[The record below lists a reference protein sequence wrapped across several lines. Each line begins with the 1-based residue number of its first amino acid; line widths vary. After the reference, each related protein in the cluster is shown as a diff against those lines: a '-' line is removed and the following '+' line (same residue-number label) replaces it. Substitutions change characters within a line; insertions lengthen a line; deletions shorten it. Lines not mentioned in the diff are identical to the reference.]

1 MLILTR
7 KDGESIKIGEN
18 IEIKIIKAAKN
29 NVKIGIEAP
38 REMLVL
44 RSELLDEITQ
54 TNERA
59 NQKEGSLLTRL
70 FKGFGR

>member
-18 IEIKIIKAAKN
+18 IEIKIMQSSKN
-29 NVKIGIEAP
+29 SVKIGIEAP
-38 REMLVL
+38 RDVLVL

-59 NQKEGSLLTRL
+59 NQKEDSLLTRL